1 MERQREHGEKGGDN
15 MKTNKCV
22 RCDNKTFQEDKIC
35 VVCKIGLTG
44 IYTELADLL
53 KKGNKENYRTLKAP
67 GTR

>member
-1 MERQREHGEKGGDN
+1 V
-15 MKTNKCV
+15 KTNKCV

-53 KKGNKENYRTLKAP
+53 KKGSKENFRNLKVP